1 MPCSA
6 PNLQEEFSSCRSYPI
21 TKGFTSIR
29 RQSYPITP
37 HEMWLKPFWWYPNFV
52 LSPVFKYK
60 ALALVGVLSSLPRS
74 NFPGSLGARKHYRLV
89 LDCKTVGSFFSKS
102 VKKSVKRGVR
112 VVRARRE
119 KNRQSVFLASLPSL
133 ALCFQPRSRPFVWP
147 LARTWIRKIRTVL
160 QSNLFCFDK
169 VFYFFVFFHGVY
181 KRCNKL
187 ETSGDW
193 TQKYH

>member
-1 MPCSA
+1 MKRAGDFDWPESVTEKETGNAQSGACVDVLPRCSARRTFLPCSA

-37 HEMWLKPFWWYPNFV
+37 HEMWLKPFWWYPDFV

-60 ALALVGVLSSLPRS
+60 ALVGVLSSLPRS

-89 LDCKTVGSFFSKS
+89 LDCKTVGFFSSKS

-112 VVRARRE
+112 VVRARPE
-119 KNRQSVFLASLPSL
+119 KNRQSVFLVSLPSL
-133 ALCFQPRSRPFVWP
+133 ALCFQPRSRPFVWL
-147 LARTWIRKIRTVL
+147 LART
-160 QSNLFCFDK
+160 
-169 VFYFFVFFHGVY
+169 
-181 KRCNKL
+181 
-187 ETSGDW
+187 
-193 TQKYH
+193 